1 MTAVDLPVS
10 IESRESFSMNEKLA
24 VHDTLA
30 DQEDNLAVVQELRQ
44 SDDWEE
50 VIAYEHL
57 SDSARAHSLTANTLR
72 ANGLIERRP
81 VKFFN
86 GDKTKCI
93 IVLHLGTNL

>member
-1 MTAVDLPVS
+1 
-10 IESRESFSMNEKLA
+10 
-24 VHDTLA
+24 LA